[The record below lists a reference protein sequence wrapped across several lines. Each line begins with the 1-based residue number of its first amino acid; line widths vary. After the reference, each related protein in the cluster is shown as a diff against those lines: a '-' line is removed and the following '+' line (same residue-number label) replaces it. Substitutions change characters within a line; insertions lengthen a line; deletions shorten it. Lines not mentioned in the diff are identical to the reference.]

1 MYYNASEAEVP
12 PTAFVEVSRE
22 DRMWNL
28 LARYDIHINGT
39 RVAQLDRGEV
49 RRIRVAPGVNQIM
62 ACVQERWRSQPL
74 EFSVAAGAT
83 RRLLVRMNTP
93 RVFFIFISLDFGS
106 DRYLRV
112 EDLG

>member
-1 MYYNASEAEVP
+1 MYYNDSPVAEVP
-12 PTAFVEVSRE
+12 PTAFVEVQRD

-28 LARYDIHINGT
+28 LARYEIHINGT

-49 RRIRVAPGVNQIM
+49 RRIRVRPGVNQIM
-62 ACVQERWRSQPL
+62 ASVQGRWRSQPL

-93 RVFFIFISLDFGS
+93 RVFFISLGFGS
-106 DRYLRV
+106 DRYLRI